1 VAKLVLAAIIYNMPN
16 YPYPEIPRFELDA
29 LGIHTSY
36 YEIGRPNGRP
46 LILLHGM
53 STSADSFRETMHE
66 LADDHWLIAPDIPGF
81 GYTAS
86 TTPYNFPHLVEW
98 LAAFLDARHLPQV
111 ALLGHSFGG
120 TLAVTYAVDY
130 PEHVTKLLLVAPAVL
145 SSANYPEFVKRI
157 GVGLGLIDLGS
168 AVSQSKVWVR
178 RQIKTPF
185 YNPDLIDESVWD
197 RRLADYEL
205 ARQSADVL
213 KASAFHD
220 LRPSLAGL
228 THEICMVWGEDDGV
242 VPPSDAEQL
251 AAEFRQ
257 SQTHLLPECGH
268 APMLEKQPEFQ
279 TIARKFL
286 SSEK

>member
-1 VAKLVLAAIIYNMPN
+1 MPN
-16 YPYPEIPRFELDA
+16 YPYPQVPRFETDA

-36 YEIGRPNGRP
+36 YEMGAGNGRSP

-66 LADDHWLIAPDIPGF
+66 LADEHWLIAPDIPGF

-86 TTPYNFPHLVEW
+86 TTPYHFPHLVEW
-98 LAAFLDARHLPQV
+98 LAAFCEARQLPPV

-120 TLAVTYAVDY
+120 TLAVSYAVDY
-130 PEHVTKLLLVAPAVL
+130 PEQVEKLLLLAPAVL
-145 SSANYPEFVKRI
+145 ASVNYPEFVKRI

-168 AVSQSKVWVR
+168 AVSQSKIWVR

-185 YNPDLIDESVWD
+185 YNPDLMHDSVWD
-197 RRLADYEL
+197 RRLADYAL

-220 LRPSLAGL
+220 LRPFLAQIDQQVCL
-228 THEICMVWGEDDGV
+228 VWGANDGV

-251 AAEFRQ
+251 AAVFAN
-257 SQTHLLPECGH
+257 SQIHLLPECGH
-268 APMLEKQPEFQ
+268 APMIEKQAAFQ
-279 TIARKFL
+279 AIARQFL
-286 SSEK
+286 AR

>member
-1 VAKLVLAAIIYNMPN
+1 MIQGMSN

-36 YEIGRPNGRP
+36 YEAGQPNGRP
-46 LILLHGM
+46 LLLLHGM

-66 LADDHWLIAPDIPGF
+66 LAADQWLIAPDIPGF

-86 TTPYNFPHLVEW
+86 TLPYNFPHLVEW
-98 LAAFLDARHLPQV
+98 LAAFCQALHLPPV
-111 ALLGHSFGG
+111 TLLGHSFGG

-130 PEHVTKLLLVAPAVL
+130 PEEVEKLLLLAPAVL
-145 SSANYPEFVKRI
+145 SSVNYPEFVKRI

-168 AVSQSKVWVR
+168 AVSQSKMWVR

-185 YNPDLIDESVWD
+185 FNPDSMDESVWD

-205 ARQSADVL
+205 ARQSAEVL

-220 LRPSLAGL
+220 LRPYL
-228 THEICMVWGEDDGV
+228 TNVNHEVCLVWGENDNV
-242 VPPSDAEQL
+242 VPSSDAAQL
-251 AAEFRQ
+251 GAVLPHSEI
-257 SQTHLLPECGH
+257 HLLPKCGH
-268 APMLEKQPEFQ
+268 APMIEKQAEFQ
-279 TIARKFL
+279 AIARQFL
-286 SSEK
+286 ADV

>member
-1 VAKLVLAAIIYNMPN
+1 MPN
-16 YPYPEIPRFELDA
+16 YPYPKVPRFELDA

-36 YEIGRPNGRP
+36 YEAGTPNGRP
-46 LILLHGM
+46 LVLLHSM

-66 LADDHWLIAPDIPGF
+66 LASDHWLIAPDIPGF
-81 GYTAS
+81 GYTDS

-98 LAAFLDARHLPQV
+98 LAAFCEALNLSSV
-111 ALLGHSFGG
+111 TLLGHSFGG
-120 TLAVTYAVDY
+120 TLAMTHAVTYPENVD
-130 PEHVTKLLLVAPAVL
+130 KLLLLAPAVL
-145 SSANYPEFVKRI
+145 TSGSYPDFVKRI

-168 AVSQSKVWVR
+168 VVSQSKMWVR

-185 YNPDLIDESVWD
+185 YNPDLIDDSVWD

-220 LRPSLAGL
+220 LRPHLAKVD
-228 THEICMVWGEDDGV
+228 HEICLVWGANDNV

-251 AAEFRQ
+251 AAVFSN

-268 APMLEKQPEFQ
+268 APMIEKQAEFQ
-279 TIARKFL
+279 AIARDFL
-286 SSEK
+286 ASEQ

>member
-1 VAKLVLAAIIYNMPN
+1 MIEAMPN

-36 YEIGRPNGRP
+36 YEIGSPNGRP
-46 LILLHGM
+46 IILLHGM
-53 STSADSFRETMHE
+53 SASADSFRETMHE
-66 LADDHWLIAPDIPGF
+66 LADAYWLIAPDIPGF
-81 GYTAS
+81 GHSAS

-98 LAAFLDARHLPQV
+98 LAAFFEARHLPPA

-120 TLAVTYAVDY
+120 TLAVTFAIDY
-130 PEHVTKLLLVAPAVL
+130 PNEVEKLLLLAPSVL

-185 YNPDLIDESVWD
+185 YNADRVHESVWD
-197 RRLADYEL
+197 RRLTDYGL

-220 LRPSLAGL
+220 LRPFLSNLH
-228 THEICMVWGEDDGV
+228 HEVCMVWGENDDV
-242 VPPSDAEQL
+242 VLPSDADEL
-251 AAEFRQ
+251 AAQFPN
-257 SQTHLLPECGH
+257 SQTYLLPECGH
-268 APMLEKQPEFQ
+268 VPMLEKQVEVQ
-279 TIARKFL
+279 AIARRFL
-286 SSEK
+286 SNEK

>member
-1 VAKLVLAAIIYNMPN
+1 MPN
-16 YPYPEIPRFELDA
+16 YPYPELPRFELDA

-36 YEIGRPNGRP
+36 YEMGVRNGRSP
-46 LILLHGM
+46 IILLHGM

-98 LAAFLDARHLPQV
+98 LAAFCQALHLPSV
-111 ALLGHSFGG
+111 TLLGHSFGG
-120 TLAVTYAVDY
+120 TLAVSYAVDY
-130 PEHVTKLLLVAPAVL
+130 PEQVEKMLLLAPAVL
-145 SSANYPEFVKRI
+145 SSGSYPEFVKRI

-168 AVSQSKVWVR
+168 AVSQSKIWVR

-185 YNPDLIDESVWD
+185 YNPDLMHDSVWE
-197 RRLADYEL
+197 RRLADYDL

-220 LRPSLAGL
+220 LRPYLNSLD
-228 THEICMVWGEDDGV
+228 HEICMVWGANDGV
-242 VPPSDAEQL
+242 VPPANAQEL
-251 AAEFRQ
+251 ASHFSN

-268 APMLEKQPEFQ
+268 APMIEKQVEFQ
-279 TIARKFL
+279 AIARRFL
-286 SSEK
+286 SVKSEK

>member
-1 VAKLVLAAIIYNMPN
+1 MPN
-16 YPYPEIPRFELDA
+16 YPYPKVPRFELDA

-36 YEIGRPNGRP
+36 YEAGTPNGRP
-46 LILLHGM
+46 LMLLHGM

-66 LADDHWLIAPDIPGF
+66 LASDHWLIAPDIPGF
-81 GYTAS
+81 GYTDS

-98 LAAFLDARHLPQV
+98 LAAFCEALHLSSV
-111 ALLGHSFGG
+111 TLLGHSFGG
-120 TLAVTYAVDY
+120 TLAMTHAVTYPENVD
-130 PEHVTKLLLVAPAVL
+130 KLLLLAPAVL
-145 SSANYPEFVKRI
+145 TSGSYPDFVKRI

-168 AVSQSKVWVR
+168 AVSQSKMWVR

-185 YNPDLIDESVWD
+185 YNPDLIDDSVWD

-220 LRPSLAGL
+220 LRPHLAKVD
-228 THEICMVWGEDDGV
+228 HEICLVWGANDNV

-251 AAEFRQ
+251 AAVFPN

-268 APMLEKQPEFQ
+268 APMIEKQEEFQ
-279 TIARKFL
+279 AIARDFL
-286 SSEK
+286 ASE

>member
-1 VAKLVLAAIIYNMPN
+1 MLN
-16 YPYPEIPRFELDA
+16 YPYPEVPRFELDA

-36 YEIGRPNGRP
+36 YEAGTPNGRP
-46 LILLHGM
+46 IILLHGM

-66 LADDHWLIAPDIPGF
+66 LADEHWLIAPDIPGF

-98 LAAFLDARHLPQV
+98 LAAFCEARHLPPV
-111 ALLGHSFGG
+111 ILLGHSFGG

-130 PEHVTKLLLVAPAVL
+130 PNQVEKLLLLAPAVL
-145 SSANYPEFVKRI
+145 SSVTYPDFVKRI

-168 AVSQSKVWVR
+168 AVSQSKLWVR

-185 YNPDLIDESVWD
+185 YNPDLMHDSVWD

-220 LRPSLAGL
+220 LRPFLSNLH
-228 THEICMVWGEDDGV
+228 HEICMVWGENDGV
-242 VPPSDAEQL
+242 VPPSDAAVL
-251 AAEFRQ
+251 AGQFPD
-257 SQTHLLPECGH
+257 SQTHILPECGH
-268 APMLEKQPEFQ
+268 APMIEKQVEFQ
-279 TIARKFL
+279 TIARAFL
-286 SSEK
+286 ASEK

>member
-1 VAKLVLAAIIYNMPN
+1 MQN
-16 YPYPEIPRFELDA
+16 YPYPEAPRFELDA

-36 YEIGRPNGRP
+36 YETGTPNGRP
-46 LILLHGM
+46 VVLLHGM

-66 LADDHWLIAPDIPGF
+66 LADEHWLIAPDIPGF

-86 TTPYNFPHLVEW
+86 TTPYHFPHLVEW
-98 LAAFLDARHLPQV
+98 LAAFCHERHLPP
-111 ALLGHSFGG
+111 ATLLGHSFGG
-120 TLAVTYAVDY
+120 TLAVTYAVTY
-130 PEHVTKLLLVAPAVL
+130 PEDVANLLLLAPAVL
-145 SSANYPEFVKRI
+145 SSVNYPEFVKRI

-185 YNPDLIDESVWD
+185 YNPALIDDSVWD
-197 RRLADYEL
+197 RRLYDYDL

-220 LRPSLAGL
+220 LRPSLGSIRQ
-228 THEICMVWGEDDGV
+228 EICMVWGENDTV

-251 AAEFRQ
+251 AAVFPN

-268 APMLEKQPEFQ
+268 APMIEKQVEFQ
-279 TIARKFL
+279 AIARRFL
-286 SSEK
+286 GSQK

>member
-1 VAKLVLAAIIYNMPN
+1 MPN
-16 YPYPEIPRFELDA
+16 YPYPEVPRFELDA

-36 YEIGRPNGRP
+36 YEIGTPDGRP
-46 LILLHGM
+46 IVLLHGM

-66 LADDHWLIAPDIPGF
+66 LADEYWLIAPDIPGF

-98 LAAFLDARHLPQV
+98 LAAFCEARHLPPV
-111 ALLGHSFGG
+111 TLLGHSFGG
-120 TLAVTYAVDY
+120 TLAVSYAVDY
-130 PEHVTKLLLVAPAVL
+130 PEQVEKMLLLAPAVL
-145 SSANYPEFVKRI
+145 SSANYPEFMKRI

-168 AVSQSKVWVR
+168 AVSQSKMWVR

-185 YNPDLIDESVWD
+185 YNPDQMHDSVWD
-197 RRLADYEL
+197 RRLNDYEL

-220 LRPSLAGL
+220 LRPSLTDL
-228 THEICMVWGEDDGV
+228 HHEVWMVWGENDNV
-242 VPPSDAEQL
+242 VPPSDADQL
-251 AAEFRQ
+251 ADQFAR
-257 SQTHLLPECGH
+257 SQIHLLAECGH

-279 TIARKFL
+279 AIARRFL

>member
-1 VAKLVLAAIIYNMPN
+1 MLN
-16 YPYPEIPRFELDA
+16 YPYPEVPRFELDA

-36 YEIGRPNGRP
+36 YEAGTPNGHP
-46 LILLHGM
+46 IILLHGM

-66 LADDHWLIAPDIPGF
+66 LADEHWLIAPDIPGF

-98 LAAFLDARHLPQV
+98 LAAFCEARHLPPV

-120 TLAVTYAVDY
+120 TLAVSYAVDY
-130 PEHVTKLLLVAPAVL
+130 PDQVEKMLLLAPAVL
-145 SSANYPEFVKRI
+145 ASANYPEFVKRI

-168 AVSQSKVWVR
+168 AVSQSKMWVQ

-185 YNPDLIDESVWD
+185 YNPDLMHESVWA

-220 LRPSLAGL
+220 LRPSLNNL
-228 THEICMVWGEDDGV
+228 HHEICMIWGENDTV
-242 VPPSDAEQL
+242 VPPSNADQL
-251 AAEFRQ
+251 AATLPN

-279 TIARKFL
+279 AIARRFL

>member
-1 VAKLVLAAIIYNMPN
+1 MPN
-16 YPYPEIPRFELDA
+16 YPYPEVPRFELDA

-36 YEIGRPNGRP
+36 YEAGKPNGRP
-46 LILLHGM
+46 IILLHGM

-66 LADDHWLIAPDIPGF
+66 LAAEHWLIAPDIPGF

-98 LAAFLDARHLPQV
+98 LAAFCQALHLPPV
-111 ALLGHSFGG
+111 TLLGHSFGG

-130 PEHVTKLLLVAPAVL
+130 PEQVVKLLLVAPAVL
-145 SSANYPEFVKRI
+145 SSANFPEFVKRI

-185 YNPDLIDESVWD
+185 FNPDSIDESVWD

-220 LRPSLAGL
+220 LRPSLTNL
-228 THEICMVWGEDDGV
+228 HHDICMVWGENDGV
-242 VPPSDAEQL
+242 VPPGDAKQL
-251 AAEFRQ
+251 ATEFAN
-257 SQTHLLPECGH
+257 SQTHILPECGH
-268 APMLEKQPEFQ
+268 APMLEKQAEFQ
-279 TIARKFL
+279 AIARRFL
-286 SSEK
+286 TSEK

>member
-1 VAKLVLAAIIYNMPN
+1 MLN
-16 YPYPEIPRFELDA
+16 YPYPEISRFELDA

-36 YEIGRPNGRP
+36 YELGKPNGRP
-46 LILLHGM
+46 ILLLHGM

-86 TTPYNFPHLVEW
+86 TTPYNFAHLVEW
-98 LAAFLDARHLPQV
+98 LAAFCDALHLPSV

-120 TLAVTYAVDY
+120 TLAVSFAVDY
-130 PEHVTKLLLVAPAVL
+130 PEQVEKMLLLAPAVL
-145 SSANYPEFVKRI
+145 SSGSYPEFVKRI

-168 AVSQSKVWVR
+168 AVSQSKLWVR

-185 YNPDLIDESVWD
+185 YNPDLIHDSVWD

-220 LRPSLAGL
+220 LRPSLAGIK
-228 THEICMVWGEDDGV
+228 HEICMVWGENDAV
-242 VPPSDAEQL
+242 VPPANAQEL
-251 AAEFRQ
+251 ASHFAN
-257 SQTHLLPECGH
+257 SQTHILPECGH
-268 APMLEKQPEFQ
+268 APMIEKAGEVQA
-279 TIARKFL
+279 IARDFL
-286 SSEK
+286 SKK

>member
-1 VAKLVLAAIIYNMPN
+1 MPN
-16 YPYPEIPRFELDA
+16 YPYPEIPRFDLDA

-36 YEIGRPNGRP
+36 YEMGVPNGRP
-46 LILLHGM
+46 ILLLHGM

-81 GYTAS
+81 GYSAS

-98 LAAFLDARHLPQV
+98 LAAFCDALHLP
-111 ALLGHSFGG
+111 APTLLGHSFGG
-120 TLAVTYAVDY
+120 TLAVSYAVEY
-130 PEHVTKLLLVAPAVL
+130 PEQVAKMLLLAPAVL

-168 AVSQSKVWVR
+168 AVSQSKIWVR

-185 YNPDLIDESVWD
+185 YNPDLMHDSVWD

-220 LRPSLAGL
+220 LRPYLNRL
-228 THEICMVWGEDDGV
+228 DHEICLVWGENDAV
-242 VPPSDAEQL
+242 VPPANAEAL
-251 AAEFRQ
+251 ATHFAN

-268 APMLEKQPEFQ
+268 APMIEKQVEFQ
-279 TIARKFL
+279 IIARRFL
-286 SSEK
+286 APEK

>member
-1 VAKLVLAAIIYNMPN
+1 MPN
-16 YPYPEIPRFELDA
+16 YPYPEPPRFELDA

-36 YEIGRPNGRP
+36 YEMGTPNGRP
-46 LILLHGM
+46 VILLHGM

-66 LADDHWLIAPDIPGF
+66 LAAEHWLIAPDIPGF

-86 TTPYNFPHLVEW
+86 TSPYNVPHLVEW
-98 LAAFLDARHLPQV
+98 LAGFCEALHLPQV
-111 ALLGHSFGG
+111 SLLGHSFGG
-120 TLAVTYAVDY
+120 TLAVTYTVEY
-130 PEHVTKLLLVAPAVL
+130 PEQVAKLLLLAPAVL
-145 SSANYPEFVKRI
+145 SSVNYPEFVKRI

-168 AVSQSKVWVR
+168 AVSQSNVWVR

-185 YNPDLIDESVWD
+185 YNPDLMDESVWD

-220 LRPSLAGL
+220 LRPFLSKLN
-228 THEICMVWGEDDGV
+228 HDICMVWGENDGV

-251 AAEFRQ
+251 AAVFPR
-257 SQTHLLPECGH
+257 SQIHLLPECGH
-268 APMLEKQPEFQ
+268 ALMLEKQSEFQ
-279 TIARKFL
+279 AIARQFL
-286 SSEK
+286 LSEK

>member
-1 VAKLVLAAIIYNMPN
+1 MLN
-16 YPYPEIPRFELDA
+16 YPYPEVPRFELDA

-36 YEIGRPNGRP
+36 YEAGTPNGRP
-46 LILLHGM
+46 IILLHGM

-66 LADDHWLIAPDIPGF
+66 LADEHWLIAPDIPGF

-98 LAAFLDARHLPQV
+98 LAAFCEARHLPPV
-111 ALLGHSFGG
+111 ILLGHSFGG

-130 PEHVTKLLLVAPAVL
+130 PNQVEKLLLLAPAVL
-145 SSANYPEFVKRI
+145 SSVTYPDFVKRI

-168 AVSQSKVWVR
+168 AVSQSKLWVR

-185 YNPDLIDESVWD
+185 YNPDLMHDSVWD

-220 LRPSLAGL
+220 LWPFLSNLH
-228 THEICMVWGEDDGV
+228 HEICMVWGENDGV
-242 VPPSDAEQL
+242 VPPSDAAVL
-251 AAEFRQ
+251 AGQFPD
-257 SQTHLLPECGH
+257 SQTHILPECGL
-268 APMLEKQPEFQ
+268 APMIEKQVEFQ
-279 TIARKFL
+279 TIARTFL
-286 SSEK
+286 ASEK

>member
-1 VAKLVLAAIIYNMPN
+1 MPN
-16 YPYPEIPRFELDA
+16 YPYPQVPRFETDA

-36 YEIGRPNGRP
+36 YEMGVRNGRP
-46 LILLHGM
+46 IILLHGM

-98 LAAFLDARHLPQV
+98 LAAFCEVLHLPPV
-111 ALLGHSFGG
+111 SLLGHSFGG

-130 PEHVTKLLLVAPAVL
+130 PEQVEKLLLMAPAVL
-145 SSANYPEFVKRI
+145 SSGSYPEFVKRI

-168 AVSQSKVWVR
+168 AVSQSKLWVR

-185 YNPDLIDESVWD
+185 YNPELIDESVWD

-220 LRPSLAGL
+220 LRPSLSNL
-228 THEICMVWGEDDGV
+228 HHEICMVWGENDGV
-242 VPPSDAEQL
+242 VPPSDADVLAEQ
-251 AAEFRQ
+251 FPN
-257 SQTHLLPECGH
+257 SQTHILPECGH
-268 APMLEKQPEFQ
+268 APMLEKQVEVQ
-279 TIARKFL
+279 GIARQFL
-286 SSEK
+286 K